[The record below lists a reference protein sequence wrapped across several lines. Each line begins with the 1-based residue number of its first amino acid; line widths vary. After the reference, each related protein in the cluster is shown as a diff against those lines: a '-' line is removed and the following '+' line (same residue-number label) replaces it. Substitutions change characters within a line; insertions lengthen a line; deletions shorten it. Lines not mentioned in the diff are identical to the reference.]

1 MVQVTGGVYVVAT
14 EVETHTLV
22 EDVQGAD
29 PIQSTHPYPR
39 RQGPQE
45 RVHLSTGTI
54 VRNT

>member
-39 RQGPQE
+39 RQGPQK

-54 VRNT
+54 VRNA